1 MQQGLTFPEQ
11 TQLWWCVCV
20 CVSSFHIGSGVRTRI
35 QPPRREVG
43 EEKAEGDR
51 EGEKRDDYEIL
62 ARQIG

>member
-1 MQQGLTFPEQ
+1 MV
-11 TQLWWCVCV
+11 VCV